1 MHTAQAVSGE
11 VGDGVIGRTPSAER
25 GPWSARS
32 SSPGP
37 GRNGKTAV
45 PPAPG
50 IVNGRMGLGA
60 AGSPF
65 SPSSP
70 GEEGS
75 RHKFFCPVIL

>member
-11 VGDGVIGRTPSAER
+11 VGDGGDRPDSFRGARALER
-25 GPWSARS
+25 PKQL
-32 SSPGP
+32 PGP

-50 IVNGRMGLGA
+50 IVSGRMGLGA

-65 SPSSP
+65 SASP
-70 GEEGS
+70 GEEEGS